1 MAHVEKTIEVD
12 KPVDQVYAQWTQF
25 EEFPKFMENVEQVR
39 QLDDKHLEW
48 KAKVAGT
55 ERQWKAEITEQR
67 PNQVIAWRSITGDKN
82 DGKVEFQPVNGNTK
96 VKLQVDY
103 EPPAGAIGELGD
115 KVVQATPRSVEND
128 LKRFKEF
135 IEQRSAPTGKWSG
148 EVESGQVKGSG
159 KN

>member
-1 MAHVEKTIEVD
+1 MAHVEKSIEVD

-25 EEFPKFMENVEQVR
+25 EDFPKFMENVEEVR

-55 ERQWKAEITEQR
+55 ERRWKAEIVEQQ
-67 PNQVIAWRSITGDKN
+67 PNRVIAWRATTGDKN
-82 DGKVEFQPVNGNTK
+82 DGKVEFEPVNGHTK
-96 VKLQVDY
+96 VKLAIDY
-103 EPPAGAIGELGD
+103 EPPGGPAGEVGD
-115 KVVQATPRSVEND
+115 KLVQATPRSIEGD

-135 IEQRSAPTGKWSG
+135 IEQRPQPTGTWSG
-148 EVESGQVKGSG
+148 EIRSGQVV

>member
-82 DGKVEFQPVNGNTK
+82 DGKVEFQPVNGHTK

-103 EPPAGAIGELGD
+103 EPPVGAIGEVGD

-135 IEQRSAPTGKWSG
+135 IEQRPAPTGKWSG
-148 EVESGQVKGSG
+148 EIESGQVR
-159 KN
+159 N

>member
-12 KPVDQVYAQWTQF
+12 KPVDHVYAQWTQF
-25 EEFPKFMENVEQVR
+25 EDFPKFMENVEQVR

-67 PNQVIAWRSITGDKN
+67 RNQVIAWRSTSGDKN
-82 DGKVEFQPVNGNTK
+82 DGKVEFEPVDGHTN
-96 VKLQVDY
+96 VRLALDY
-103 EPPAGAIGELGD
+103 DPPGGAVGEVGD
-115 KVVQATPRSVEND
+115 KVVQATPRSVESD

-135 IEQRSAPTGKWSG
+135 IEQRPAPTGKWSG
-148 EVESGQVKGSG
+148 DVHAGQVK
-159 KN
+159 N

>member
-39 QLDDKHLEW
+39 QIDDKHLEW

-55 ERQWKAEITEQR
+55 DRQWKAEIIEQK
-67 PNQVIAWRSITGDKN
+67 PNQVIAWRSLSGDKN
-82 DGKVEFQPVNGNTK
+82 DGTVEFEPVNGHTK
-96 VKLQVDY
+96 VRLILEYD
-103 EPPAGAIGELGD
+103 PPQGAVGAVGD
-115 KVVQATPRSVEND
+115 TLIQATPGRVEND

-135 IEQRSAPTGKWSG
+135 IEKRPSPTGKWSG
-148 EVESGQVKGSG
+148 EIESGQVK
-159 KN
+159 K

>member
-25 EEFPKFMENVEQVR
+25 EEFPQFMENVEQVR
-39 QLDDKHLEW
+39 QIDDKHLEW
-48 KAKVAGT
+48 KAKVAGS

-82 DGKVEFQPVNGNTK
+82 DGKVEFQPVNTHTK
-96 VKLQVDY
+96 VKLALDY
-103 EPPAGAIGELGD
+103 EPPAGEVGD
-115 KVVQATPRSVEND
+115 KLVQATPRSVEND

-135 IEQRSAPTGKWSG
+135 IEQRPAPTGKWSG
-148 EVESGQVKGSG
+148 EIHSGQVK
-159 KN
+159 K

>member
-82 DGKVEFQPVNGNTK
+82 DGKVEFQPVNGHTK

-103 EPPAGAIGELGD
+103 EPPVGAIGEVGD

-135 IEQRSAPTGKWSG
+135 IEQRPAPTGKWSG
-148 EVESGQVKGSG
+148 EIESGQVK
-159 KN
+159 N

>member
-1 MAHVEKTIEVD
+1 MAHVEKSIEVE

-55 ERQWKAEITEQR
+55 DRQWKAEIVEQK
-67 PNQVIAWRSITGDKN
+67 PNQVIAWRAVTGDKN
-82 DGKVEFQPVNGNTK
+82 DGKVEFQPIDGRTK
-96 VKLQVDY
+96 VKLALDY
-103 EPPAGAIGELGD
+103 EPPKGALGAAGD
-115 KVVQATPRSVEND
+115 KLTQATPGTVEND

-135 IEQRSAPTGKWSG
+135 IEQRGAPTGKWSG
-148 EVESGQVKGSG
+148 EIESGRVK
-159 KN
+159 K